1 MFPTIKKKLSSFLL
15 SEEGKIS
22 KHGLLGLGSL
32 ISAAVIG
39 GVLFSKGAAAATHIN
54 SLQVSYSA
62 AQQVALGTHGHHSS
76 STSDCVN
83 GNDCG
88 GACSS
93 SGVSACSACG
103 SGACG

>member
-1 MFPTIKKKLSSFLL
+1 MFPVIKKKLTSFLL

-76 STSDCVN
+76 STADCVN
-83 GNDCG
+83 GTDCSMASAGAGEG
-88 GACSS
+88 GAC
-93 SGVSACSACG
+93 ACACD
-103 SGACG
+103 